1 MPVGISGLSSDIDS
15 QALIKKLVDVEKR
28 PIARMKEE
36 KKIINLKIDVL
47 KTLNNKLKKLRD
59 SVHSLYGFDSVFK
72 LKKAFGVN
80 EDYFSAIPNQYALP
94 GDIKMQI
101 EQLAQSHYVASD
113 PLPKDLTLPKGVF
126 FISVGTNEKE
136 VNFDGESISDLVRSI
151 NEQADSLVQSSVI
164 NNTPDTVIFSLKSKI
179 TGHDNTIGIKDTNHI
194 LSKLKLFRKKNTSSF
209 SQDFSNFDPETL
221 DTYNGYKK
229 DSFPQIK
236 GFAEKHDGILF
247 HNKAG
252 EEEIDEQKIDSQT
265 YIDVEYKFIP
275 YEKPQSSE
283 VSDNSKKLLS
293 RLFSVTVKDVTIE
306 GAPDALNRGESQKKK
321 KHSSHVEAESGVG
334 VFASGDKRQEKLFS
348 LESST
353 NLKIVSFPLK
363 GFDKINGLIFYSFDE
378 SFSLLVKKVRI
389 YSKSKA
395 EYEFARTLQEPKN
408 AKFKVNDIEVERSKN
423 NGIDDVIENVTL
435 NLKKKMDA
443 PITFKVDHDSDTID
457 MNIVSFLSNYNQMM
471 DLIIDIQ
478 KSSKNSKPGEYDQS
492 KSGLFTAD
500 MAIGNIRSKL
510 RSLVMSP
517 YPTSASNKLALL
529 AQAGISTGEWKSAF
543 EDVKTG
549 KLKFNKNKFNQ
560 MLKAYPSAL
569 KELFGS
575 DTDNNHLIDNGMAYK
590 MYEFLRMV
598 AAPKSGIIDVK
609 IATTKEELKSKDEQI
624 ATKEKNVS
632 EYEDKLKRKFLNME
646 KNLSGLNAQ
655 KKWLEQKTK
664 SMNKSQ

>member
-36 KKIINLKIDVL
+36 KGIINLKIDVL

-59 SVHSLYGFDSVFK
+59 SVHPLYGFDSVFK

-80 EDYFSAIPNQYALP
+80 EDYFSAIPTQYALP

-126 FISVGTNEKE
+126 LISVGTNEKK
-136 VNFDGESISDLVRSI
+136 VNFEGESISDLVKSI
-151 NEQADSLVQSSVI
+151 NEQADSLVQASVI

-179 TGHDNTIGIKDTNHI
+179 TGHDNAIGIEDTNHI

-209 SQDFSNFDPETL
+209 SQNFSNFDPETL
-221 DTYNGYKK
+221 NNYNGYKK

-236 GFAEKHDGILF
+236 GFAEQHDGILF

-252 EEEIDEQKIDSQT
+252 EQKIDEQKIDSQT
-265 YIDVEYKFIP
+265 YIDLEYKFVP
-275 YEKPQSSE
+275 YEKPQTLD
-283 VSDNSKKLLS
+283 VSDDSKLLS

-306 GAPDALNRGESQKKK
+306 GAPDAVNSGESKKK
-321 KHSSHVEAESGVG
+321 EKSSSKVEAESGIG
-334 VFASGDKRQEKLFS
+334 IFALGGKRQEKLFP

-353 NLKIVSFPLK
+353 NLKTVSFPLK
-363 GFDKINGLIFYSFDE
+363 GFNKIKGLIFYSFDE
-378 SFSLLVKKVRI
+378 IFSLLVKKVRI

-435 NLKKKMDA
+435 NLKKKMDV

-457 MNIVSFLSNYNQMM
+457 MNIVSFLSNYNQIM
-471 DLIIDIQ
+471 DLIIEIQ
-478 KSSKNSKPGEYDQS
+478 KSSKNSKPGEYDKS
-492 KSGLFTAD
+492 KSGLFSAD

-517 YPTSASNKLALL
+517 YPTSISNKLALL
-529 AQAGISTGEWKSAF
+529 AQSGISTGEWKSAF
-543 EDVKTG
+543 EDVRTG

-560 MLKAYPSAL
+560 ILKSYPSAL
-569 KELFGS
+569 RELFGS

-609 IATTKEELKSKDEQI
+609 IASTKEELKSKDKQI
-624 ATKEKNVS
+624 VSKEKNVS

-655 KKWLEQKTK
+655 KKWLDQKTK